1 MDAGNRRK
9 FGNFAKKK
17 PPSTDILSP
26 PKHLKVS
33 KVPKKDLSSYFAVK
47 GTQDHQIV
55 DEDGVIH
62 LLDDK
67 CPDFSKSHVQRCF
80 PEEDLHKSSEGL
92 QTSISTLKKVPNP
105 NDGDELFDDADL
117 GFPLEL
123 LEQVV
128 SKYDKPSSS
137 IGQEYIEPEQF
148 SVSESALANCKHL
161 DRVQN
166 ASEKASEYINEEC
179 CTVKDKCDDYLKPG
193 LNFDKLTVLVD
204 VKCKDVY
211 DASSAFRDDLFFDE
225 EDSCDVASEIST
237 PSETHQQGSDLSF
250 RDSFY
255 KGGTDWSALYDID
268 EYGLPCG
275 REGSPLFSSE
285 QHYYSAK
292 EPGEIGVLESKASK
306 LDSSSSPLP
315 INLQSPSSLGL
326 NPFRENDVNFNVTA
340 KRFTKLKQVDL
351 SGFLKLKPKVTPKE
365 NVSALKAVQQD
376 IGTYFGLSPLAK
388 TSPSLEAANFISK
401 FQQSGS
407 SPASSSGKNLQRKGG
422 GGGGRW
428 KSKDQA
434 TRSCPFYKKMPGT
447 PFTVDAFKFGAVDGC
462 KAYFLSHFH
471 SDHYGGLTRS
481 WCHGPIFCTPVTA
494 RLVAMCLGVDSQWL
508 HPVKLGVTIVVEG
521 VEVQFLEANHCPG
534 AALILFQTQ
543 SGQRILHTGD
553 FRACKKMQTYP
564 ELLCARVTSLYL
576 DTTYCNPKYN
586 FPLQEDVI
594 DFVIK
599 VTSTTL
605 KRNPK
610 TLVAVGAYSIGKER
624 VYLGIAKALNLM
636 IFADKRRA
644 RILSSLEWPELTDR
658 LCDDSSHS
666 LLHVLPI
673 SHLNSGKLTSYM
685 KSLCPRYTAVLGF
698 RPTGWTYTEK
708 LGSNLEQ
715 LKPQCSGAVTVYGV
729 PYSEHSSFSELQ
741 EFVQF
746 LRPQRIIATVNIGT
760 AAQREGMQSHFNQW
774 LRS

>member
-1 MDAGNRRK
+1 MDAGNGRK
-9 FGNFAKKK
+9 FGSPFAKKK
-17 PPSTDILSP
+17 KPSTDILSP
-26 PKHLKVS
+26 PKHSKVS
-33 KVPKKDLSSYFAVK
+33 TVPKKDLSSYFAVK

-67 CPDFSKSHVQRCF
+67 CPDFSKSHVPRCF

-92 QTSISTLKKVPNP
+92 QTSISSLKKVPYP

-137 IGQEYIEPEQF
+137 IGQEYIESEQF
-148 SVSESALANCKHL
+148 SVLESASPNCKHL

-166 ASEKASEYINEEC
+166 ISENASEYINEEC
-179 CTVKDKCDDYLKPG
+179 CTVKVECDEYPKPG
-193 LNFDKLTVLVD
+193 FNFDKSTVLVD

-225 EDSCDVASEIST
+225 DSCDITSEIST
-237 PSETHQQGSDLSF
+237 PSETHQEGSDLSF

-275 REGSPLFSSE
+275 REGSPSFSSE
-285 QHYYSAK
+285 QHYHSAK
-292 EPGEIGVLESKASK
+292 EPGEIRVLESKVSK
-306 LDSSSSPLP
+306 LDSSSLPLP

-326 NPFRENDVNFNVTA
+326 NPFRENDVNFNVAA

-351 SGFLKLKPKVTPKE
+351 SGFLKLKPKATPKE

-388 TSPSLEAANFISK
+388 PPPSLEAASFISK

-508 HPVKLGVTIVVEG
+508 HPVKLGVTLVVEG

-553 FRACKKMQTYP
+553 FRACKNMQTYP

-624 VYLGIAKALNLM
+624 VYMGIAKALNLM

-658 LCDDSSHS
+658 LCDDSSRS

-673 SHLNSGKLTSYM
+673 SHLNSAKLKSYM
-685 KSLCPRYTAVLGF
+685 QSFCPRYTAVLGF